1 MRKRF
6 ECQLELGQ
14 TAIEQVLIP
23 LKSRDELP
31 PILAGLQWIFLT
43 PEVNEAVFQVLEQK
57 VQGTK
62 QQTGRPGMDL
72 WHILVL
78 GVCRLGLDCD
88 YDRLEDF
95 ANHHVLIREILG
107 IPTIK
112 DGGRSFHQK
121 TLSQN
126 VCMVDEE
133 LLAQVNTIAVSHGR
147 REFKKKDDEKIAAKT
162 DSYVLETNVHFP
174 TDINLLWDG
183 SRKCI
188 ELSSRLSDRLNV
200 GGWRKSK
207 QWKKRIKGL
216 MRQVG
221 KIRQGGGKNKEERL
235 KTAVKGY
242 LGKALELERKV
253 TANLEELASKVTEP
267 TDMLVLEE
275 IRYFHQMLVKQID
288 LVDRR
293 LLQGEKIPHQDKVFS
308 LFEPHTQ
315 WIAKGKTW
323 PPIELG
329 HKLLITTDQNQ
340 LVLDYKI
347 MEQTVDQAE
356 TLPLARRLFERYGEE
371 AFGSMSFDKGFS
383 NEADR
388 KELERQVG
396 LVVMPKKGRR
406 NSQDQERESAPSF
419 LKTKNQHS
427 AVESEINSLE
437 HHGLNRCPDK
447 GMIGYQRYV
456 GLGILAYNLHQ
467 IGKRLLAKKRA
478 AQEKRKAA
486 A

>member
-1 MRKRF
+1 M
-6 ECQLELGQ
+6 
-14 TAIEQVLIP
+14 
-23 LKSRDELP
+23 
-31 PILAGLQWIFLT
+31 
-43 PEVNEAVFQVLEQK
+43 
-57 VQGTK
+57 
-62 QQTGRPGMDL
+62 
-72 WHILVL
+72 
-78 GVCRLGLDCD
+78 
-88 YDRLEDF
+88 
-95 ANHHVLIREILG
+95 
-107 IPTIK
+107 
-112 DGGRSFHQK
+112 
-121 TLSQN
+121 
-126 VCMVDEE
+126 
-133 LLAQVNTIAVSHGR
+133 
-147 REFKKKDDEKIAAKT
+147 
-162 DSYVLETNVHFP
+162 ETNVHFP
-174 TDINLLWDG
+174 TDINLVWDG
-183 SRKCI
+183 ARKCI
-188 ELSSRLSDRLNV
+188 ELSSRLSDRLKV

-221 KIRQGGGKNKEERL
+221 KIKQGGGKNKEERL
-235 KTAVKGY
+235 KAAVKAY
-242 LGKALELERKV
+242 LSKALELERKV
-253 TANLEELASKVTEP
+253 TANLEELVSKVTEP

-275 IRYFHQMLVKQID
+275 IGYFHQMLVKQID

-293 LLQGEKIPHQDKVFS
+293 LLQGEKIPHQEKVFS

-329 HKLLITTDQNQ
+329 HKLLITSDQNQ

-388 KELERQVG
+388 EELERQVG

-406 NSQDQERESAPSF
+406 NSQDRERETAPSF

-447 GMIGYQRYV
+447 GMIGYRRYV

-467 IGKRLLAKKRA
+467 IGKRLLAKKRT
-478 AQEKRKAA
+478 AQEKRRAA